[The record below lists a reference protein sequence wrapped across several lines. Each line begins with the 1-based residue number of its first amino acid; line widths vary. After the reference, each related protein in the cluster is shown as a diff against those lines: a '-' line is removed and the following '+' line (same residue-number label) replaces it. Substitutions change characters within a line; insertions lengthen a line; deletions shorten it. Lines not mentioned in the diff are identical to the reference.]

1 VIATPKSRKL
11 AALAWVTDGTFA
23 HPKCTLSKK
32 ANGDIEVSM
41 PREIA
46 VQLAAALSETTES

>member
-1 VIATPKSRKL
+1 VIRDPDECKL
-11 AALAWVTDGTFA
+11 AALAWLTDGTLA
-23 HPKCTLSKK
+23 RPKCTLSKK

-46 VQLAAALSETTES
+46 VQPAAALSETTES